1 MTINSFDLYIAN
13 RIQEKQRL
21 TIDDLAKKTN
31 RSSATIRR
39 SVQSLNDYL
48 PETSRFI
55 VTDSAVVS
63 QMSYQT
69 LIAFIQSLELHDFAA
84 NAQERFE
91 YVLTLSSLHPSIN
104 LTSLYDDIY
113 VSQSTKKK
121 DRSYFVEALAKH
133 QLQLTALRGKGTTVT
148 GNELALR
155 ILVAKILSQTIEIN
169 EQNGIIPRQANTPL
183 QHLIFQEAQPLWRTD
198 NQLLVEFLKKQD
210 LRFNYTATK
219 FLFTYT
225 YLSLNR
231 LANQH
236 SLSTVPEFLVP
247 PPSYAFFQVSVE
259 DLVYSSILA
268 SLDNDGPPIYQ
279 ANALIQNIVAELVD
293 YVEHRIVTTF
303 YTKESLKL
311 EIEHYLYKCLFR
323 NELNFDFYDNK
334 LDDVKGEFPFLFQL
348 VEYFYETQLSSS
360 FQLDEYQISTLTLL
374 FREHVLKNKIAGR
387 NRKKIIIVTNSA
399 KEKSDFFAQQL
410 NYYFDAEVVDYVN
423 LHQIYK
429 LGAFKYDH
437 LITFSNRISGILT
450 ENGYPNIKLN
460 YYLHEED
467 RKYLVK
473 LNFSLNS
480 QRKLVS
486 EDFTKEIQAIPPEQL
501 NTFLKQKYPDFFV

>member
-1 MTINSFDLYIAN
+1 MAINSFDLYIAN

-21 TIDDLAKKTN
+21 TIDDLAKKTS
-31 RSSATIRR
+31 RSPATIRR

-48 PETSRFI
+48 PKTDRFI

-63 QMSYQT
+63 QMSYQS
-69 LIAFIQSLELHDFAA
+69 LIDFIQELQLQDFAA
-84 NAQERFE
+84 NAEERFE

-104 LTSLYDDIY
+104 LSNLYDEIY

-121 DRSYFVEALAKH
+121 DRSYFVEELKKY
-133 QLQLTALRGKGTTVT
+133 QLQLTALRGKGTTIT
-148 GNELALR
+148 GDELALR
-155 ILVAKILSQTIEIN
+155 ILATKILSQTIEIN
-169 EQNGIIPRQANTPL
+169 EQNEIIPRQANTPL
-183 QHLIFQEAQPLWRTD
+183 QNLIFKEAEHLWQTD
-198 NQLLVEFLKKQD
+198 NQHLLAFLKEHD

-219 FLFTYT
+219 FLFTYI
-225 YLSLNR
+225 YLSYDR

-236 SLSTVPEFLVP
+236 TLDTVPEFLVSP
-247 PPSYAFFQVSVE
+247 PLYPFFQEPAE
-259 DLVYSSILA
+259 DLAFSSVLV
-268 SLDNDGPPIYQ
+268 SLDNDGQALYQ
-279 ANALIQNIVAELVD
+279 EDPLIQTIAADLVD

-303 YTKESLKL
+303 YTKESLRQEL
-311 EIEHYLYKCLFR
+311 EHYLYKCLFR
-323 NELNFDFYDNK
+323 NGLNFDFYDNK
-334 LDDVKGEFPFLFQL
+334 LDDVKVEFPFLFQL

-360 FQLDEYQISTLTLL
+360 FQLDEYQLSTLTLL

-410 NYYFDAEVVDYVN
+410 SYYFDTEVVDYVN

-429 LGAFKYDH
+429 LKFFKFDH

-467 RKYLVK
+467 RKYLIK

-486 EDFTKEIQAIPPEQL
+486 ETFIEEIQAVPANQL
-501 NTFLKQKYPDFFV
+501 KVYLKQQYPDFFV